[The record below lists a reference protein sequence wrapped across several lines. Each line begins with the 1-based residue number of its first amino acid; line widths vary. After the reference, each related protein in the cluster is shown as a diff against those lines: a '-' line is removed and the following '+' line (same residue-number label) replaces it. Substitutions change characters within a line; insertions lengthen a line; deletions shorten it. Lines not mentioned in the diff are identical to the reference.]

1 MENNYIEYY
10 GKHDISPV
18 KQDIKDIEVHYNRRK
33 KLYRQCG
40 IPAIAFRN
48 AKILEVGPGGGYNTL
63 AFFHW
68 ESGHIDLVEANP
80 KGIEDMQRLFGEQ
93 QISQDRYQIFPC
105 KIEDYKTDTKYD
117 FIIAESFIQYLYN
130 QQEVIEKLQSL
141 VAENGVIV
149 ITCSDDVCI
158 FIEIL
163 KRLIA
168 VTMTAGIS
176 EYDRKVEYLARF
188 FAPQL
193 AKLRGVSRTAED
205 WVKDQILNPTLI
217 NGTELTMLQAMDCF
231 MDGFDVLGCSPRMFT
246 DYSWYKDIYYDYR
259 KDFREQFEQKR
270 LSLLM
275 ANMPEIILPLEQ
287 AAIMVK
293 SFETIKTIASE
304 YEKTLDTQKF
314 GDILKELEKIEELVN
329 KNFDKNFVSAF
340 NEIKAIIR
348 SIMQGKT
355 MEDINIEE
363 YPNFF
368 SAFGRTQQYISFVK
382 R

>member
-1 MENNYIEYY
+1 M
-10 GKHDISPV
+10 G
-18 KQDIKDIEVHYNRRK
+18 R
-33 KLYRQCG
+33 
-40 IPAIAFRN
+40 
-48 AKILEVGPGGGYNTL
+48 GGGYNTL

-68 ESGHIDLVEANP
+68 GSEHIDLVEANP
-80 KGIEDMQRLFGEQ
+80 KGIEDMQELFGKQ

-105 KIEDYKTDTKYD
+105 KIEDYETDTKYD

-158 FIEIL
+158 FIEII

-168 VTMTAGIS
+168 VTMTAGIA
-176 EYDRKVEYLARF
+176 EFDQKVEYLAKF

-217 NGTELTMLQAMDCF
+217 NGTELTMLQAMDF
-231 MDGFDVLGCSPRMFT
+231 FVDEFDVLGCSPRVFT

-259 KDFREQFEQKR
+259 KDFREQFQQKR

-275 ANMPEIILPLEQ
+275 ANMPEVILPVEQ

-293 SFETIKTIASE
+293 SFEKIKTIVSE
-304 YEKTLDTQKF
+304 YEKTLDTRKF
-314 GDILKELEKIEELVN
+314 DDILKELETIEESI
-329 KNFDKNFVSAF
+329 KQNFDESFVEVF
-340 NEIKAIIR
+340 GEIKKIIADIHEGKKMDAINVE
-348 SIMQGKT
+348 G
-355 MEDINIEE
+355 

-382 R
+382 K